1 MQTPTVPKNN
11 KPKNKNV
18 MIGKIKS
25 VGLGFLVLS
34 GTVMILILLDQV

>member
-1 MQTPTVPKNN
+1 
-11 KPKNKNV
+11 